1 MMRRLHRAIT
11 RFRQEAGG
19 SIAIEFAMTIPL
31 MVTAYFGVVTF
42 GNGFAM
48 KQRLEML
55 SRTVVDLAGRLPPV
69 PPSYNSQ
76 INAAEVTNIANAAAA
91 IMAPYDARGLTMTIA
106 SIVVR
111 PNGSGVEGRVCWSS
125 TRQVDASGAVITAN
139 VPQKYAVNAIVA
151 VPEGYRIAGNAYLVS
166 AVTQTYRPVIGHA
179 ITGDIALEDTVPW
192 PSRNGRQVIW
202 QGQAACPT

>member
-1 MMRRLHRAIT
+1 MRHLLRSVAC
-11 RFRQEAGG
+11 FRRDVGG
-19 SIAIEFAMTIPL
+19 SIAIEFAMTVPL
-31 MVTAYFGVVTF
+31 MVTVYFGVVTF
-42 GNGFAM
+42 GNGFAV

-69 PPSYNSQ
+69 PPNYNSQ

-125 TRQVDASGAVITAN
+125 TRRVDASGAVVTAN
-139 VPQKYAVNAIVA
+139 VPQKYAVNAVVA
-151 VPEGYRIAGNAYLVS
+151 VPEGYRIAGNSYLVS

-179 ITGDIALEDTVPW
+179 ITGDIDLEDTVPW
-192 PSRNGRQVIW
+192 PSRNGRQVVW
-202 QGQAACPT
+202 QGQAACPN